1 MTRRESTSYS
11 LYGDLEGMS
20 VASLRELISDL
31 PDDAVIDVRE
41 ESVRGFGDGDGH
53 ESEYFV
59 FVWDE
64 DDG

>member
-1 MTRRESTSYS
+1 MARRESGMYS
-11 LYGDLEGMS
+11 LYGDLDGMS

-41 ESVRGFGDGDGH
+41 EYVRGFGGGGGH

-59 FVWDE
+59 FVWE
-64 DDG
+64 EE